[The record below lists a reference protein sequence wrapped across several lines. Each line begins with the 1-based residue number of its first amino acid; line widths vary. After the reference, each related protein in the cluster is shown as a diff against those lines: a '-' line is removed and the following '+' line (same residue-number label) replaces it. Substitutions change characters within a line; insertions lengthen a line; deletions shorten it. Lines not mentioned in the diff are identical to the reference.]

1 MQVFFR
7 VLVFWLIAAFSGCCI
22 HSLPAPLMPK
32 CPKTQVP
39 VTGYA
44 KAFVGSAR
52 IDAAKITILERKQNI
67 TTDQFGRFE
76 FCAKP
81 GEKLTLVLE
90 KPGSTAYHNFHT
102 TQSATF
108 TITTT
113 GLSGQHEIT
122 FQVPRITTYRLLE
135 TILKNKLH
143 VVPQANRCI
152 VATTITAA
160 GKTLSDDEQG
170 EVGAQILL
178 TQAGVRLHPPVI
190 YFGILFGKT
199 NPFSLSPL
207 GASKDGGTLIY
218 NLPAS
223 HHLYTLSAYKPGLRF
238 SQEQFLCRP
247 GAFINLSPPHGPRV
261 IRH

>member
-1 MQVFFR
+1 MQTFFR
-7 VLVFWLIAAFSGCCI
+7 VSFFLLIATLSACTTT
-22 HSLPAPLMPK
+22 SLPTAPIPK
-32 CPKTQVP
+32 CSKTQVP

-44 KAFVGSAR
+44 KAFVGSER
-52 IDAAKITILERKQNI
+52 IADATITILERNQKI
-67 TTDQFGRFE
+67 TTDRFGRFE

-81 GEKLTLVLE
+81 AEKLTLVLE
-90 KPGSTAYHNFHT
+90 KHGNSAYHNYHT

-108 TITTT
+108 TVAAT
-113 GLSGQHEIT
+113 GLSGNQQEIT
-122 FQVPRITTYRLLE
+122 FQVPRIITYRLLE

-143 VVPQANRCI
+143 VVPKANCCI

-160 GKTLSDDEQG
+160 GKTLVDDEQG

-178 TQAGVRLHPPVI
+178 SQSGIRLHPPVI

-199 NPFSLSPL
+199 NPFSLSTL
-207 GASKDGGTLIY
+207 GASKDGGALIY

-223 HHLYTLSAYKPGLRF
+223 DYPYTLGAYKQGLRF
-238 SQEQFLCRP
+238 SQEQFLCRS

-261 IRH
+261 LP